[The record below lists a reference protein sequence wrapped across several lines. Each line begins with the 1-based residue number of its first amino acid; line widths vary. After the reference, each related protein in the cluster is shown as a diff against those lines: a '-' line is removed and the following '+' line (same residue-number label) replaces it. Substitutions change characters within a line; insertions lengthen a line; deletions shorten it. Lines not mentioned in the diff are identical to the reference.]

1 MLFHMI
7 ILPCQQRNLKN
18 VQGYSISIF
27 MSNNTNHITIKNNE
41 KFNPANYPRAMS
53 ELSALQSGIAEAAVY
68 FKVEIVVSYLKD
80 HLLQTTW
87 VDANPALTRMVTSG
101 FFKTS
106 HLESLFELSRDNKI
120 FLKDLEEYIGKQL
133 LT

>member
-1 MLFHMI
+1 MI
-7 ILPCQQRNLKN
+7 SYTCKQKNLKN
-18 VQGYSISIF
+18 VQGYSIPIF
-27 MSNNTNHITIKNNE
+27 MSNNTNHVTIKNNE
-41 KFNPANYPRAMS
+41 NFNPANYPRAMS
-53 ELSALQSGIAEAAVY
+53 ELSALQSGIAETAVY

-80 HLLQTTW
+80 HILQTTW

-106 HLESLFELSRDNKI
+106 NLESLFELARDNKI

-133 LT
+133 LAGQR